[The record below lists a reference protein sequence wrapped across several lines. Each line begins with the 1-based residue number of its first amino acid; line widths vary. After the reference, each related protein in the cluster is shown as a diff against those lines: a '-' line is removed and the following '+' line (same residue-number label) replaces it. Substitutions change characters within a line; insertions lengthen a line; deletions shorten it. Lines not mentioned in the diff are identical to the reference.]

1 VQCERLE
8 GNKEVDVRTQRLRIE
23 RSNPSNRL
31 ARCRV
36 PAGLCQAVDGSGASI
51 DADFLGG
58 THIAAR
64 NMRTR
69 AKEIRM
75 KPCNASPDR
84 ASRLL
89 APIACI
95 TALAMTLAIS
105 WAHSAP
111 AGEIAVP
118 PVPEKIRG
126 LAPNTPY
133 RVAHALGTQDY
144 VYLPAGRGFRFV
156 LFTPE
161 ATLFDE
167 RGHQMITHFFSPNP
181 NEGGRVRPTWQ
192 SRDASR
198 VWGAVGPGDSSSEAA
213 FIKPRAIPWLK
224 VTVVGKQAGTAGE
237 DPLTQ
242 TTIIQRLNTVG
253 GPAPSTG
260 CAVPSDVGHEAF
272 VPYTADYFFYKEK
285 APDR

>member
-1 VQCERLE
+1 
-8 GNKEVDVRTQRLRIE
+8 
-23 RSNPSNRL
+23 
-31 ARCRV
+31 
-36 PAGLCQAVDGSGASI
+36 
-51 DADFLGG
+51 
-58 THIAAR
+58 
-64 NMRTR
+64 
-69 AKEIRM
+69 M
-75 KPCNASPDR
+75 KPCSASPDR

-89 APIACI
+89 VPIASF

-118 PVPEKIRG
+118 PVPENIRV

-133 RVAHALGTQDY
+133 RVGHAFGTQDY
-144 VYLPAGRGFRFV
+144 VCLPAGPGFRFV

-167 RGHQMITHFFSPNP
+167 RGHQIITHSFSPNP
-181 NEGGRVRPTWQ
+181 GEGGRVRAMWQ

-198 VWGAVGPGDSSSEAA
+198 VWGAVGPGDSSSDAVYVMSG
-213 FIKPRAIPWLK
+213 AIPWLK
-224 VTVVGKQAGTAGE
+224 VTVVGKHAGTSGG

-242 TTIIQRLNTVG
+242 TTLVQRLNTVG
-253 GPAPSTG
+253 GLAPSTG

-272 VPYTADYFFYKEK
+272 VPYTADYFFYKVRTQDHWK
-285 APDR
+285 HCSRRKRAC